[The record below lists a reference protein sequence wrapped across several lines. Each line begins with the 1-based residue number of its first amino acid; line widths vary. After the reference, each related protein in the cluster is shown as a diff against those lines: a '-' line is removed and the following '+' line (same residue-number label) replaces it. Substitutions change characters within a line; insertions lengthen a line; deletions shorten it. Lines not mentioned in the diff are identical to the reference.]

1 MGAATDKCRNAVM
14 LLGFT
19 HPHFLLIHQKLR
31 DLYQEDPK
39 GGGPDGVGT
48 MGISNN
54 GKIYINPEFVMALD
68 KEELGGVLAHEML
81 HLVLTHHSRRG
92 NRDPWI
98 WNIATDMC
106 INKALMT
113 DNIRLTKG
121 AYYPPAE
128 YKGDLYAEA
137 LFEWLQQNPKY
148 VPQKGQGMPAPGQGC
163 AVIDEG
169 DGKQNQPGQEGEGI
183 DWRAVAMEARAV
195 AQTAGRGTSGVA
207 ALLAPRQQKINWK
220 KVIRHG
226 FELACAKIGRDWQ
239 TFAKRHRRS
248 PVEGAQLPG
257 WLGYDPRIGIIID
270 VSGSMDREWLSEIVA
285 EIKGLMKSFQGVK
298 VYLITHTSEVVWEGW
313 VDQSTQAKLAEAV
326 SFSGGT
332 DPYPAYAAM
341 KKAGKFD
348 TIIHFTDCE
357 FGAAWPPVPAK
368 NLVVGAFLRHMGT
381 KPPPGAHVIPC
392 GKDM

>member
-1 MGAATDKCRNAVM
+1 M

-19 HPHFLLIHQKLR
+19 WPHFLLIHQKIR
-31 DLYQEDPK
+31 DLYQEEN
-39 GGGPDGVGT
+39 GGGGIGT
-48 MGISNN
+48 MGISVT
-54 GKIYINPEFVMALD
+54 GKIFIDPTFVASLD

-81 HLVLTHHSRRG
+81 HLVLSHHGRRG
-92 NRDPWI
+92 SRDPWT
-98 WNIATDMC
+98 WNVATDMC
-106 INKALMT
+106 INKALAT

-121 AYYPPAE
+121 ALYPPAD

-137 LFEWLQQNPKY
+137 LFEWLQANPQHMPNQPASGK
-148 VPQKGQGMPAPGQGC
+148 PAPGQGC
-163 AVIDEG
+163 AVLDE
-169 DGKQNQPGQEGEGI
+169 PGEGQSAAEAEGI
-183 DWRAVAMEARAV
+183 DWRAVAMEARAI
-195 AQTAGRGTSGVA
+195 AQAAGRGVSAVA

-248 PVEGAQLPG
+248 PVEGPQFPG
-257 WLGYDPRIGIIID
+257 WLGYDPRIGVIID

-298 VYLITHTSEVVWEGW
+298 VYLVTHTSEVVWQGW
-313 VDQSTQAKLAEAV
+313 VDQSTQAKLTEAV

-332 DPYPAYAAM
+332 DPNPAYEAM
-341 KKAGKFD
+341 QKAGKFD

-357 FGAAWPPVPAK
+357 FGTSWPHVPAK
-368 NLVVGAFLRHMGT
+368 HLVVGAFVRHIST
-381 KPPPGAHVIPC
+381 KPPDGAHVIHC
-392 GKDM
+392 GKDS